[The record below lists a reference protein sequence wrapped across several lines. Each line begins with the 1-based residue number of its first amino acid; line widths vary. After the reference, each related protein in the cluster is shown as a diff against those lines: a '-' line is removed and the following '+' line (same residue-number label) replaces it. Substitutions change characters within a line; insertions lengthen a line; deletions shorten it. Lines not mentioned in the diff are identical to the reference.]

1 MKKAEKNKRWRSY
14 NRFREAQEAIWIPRV
29 LFALKQQL
37 RGFTDFAKDQGLMM
51 AVPQIDVLVKP
62 DPIRRVITNLFRSV
76 FPRYANISA
85 KQIIDDYGAEMAQQ
99 KAFGTPN
106 AYWLQL
112 VREYMLTDG
121 ATQVTEVTD
130 TTKEYIR
137 RMVIKGLENGDSI
150 DEILQTI
157 LQNDINSSRARLI
170 ARTETAGAMNYA
182 AQGAAKRSGLAMTH
196 EWLTARDNRV
206 RHLPQSKF
214 DHRAM
219 EGVKLPLSEPFNVN
233 GELLKRP
240 ADPAGSPGNI
250 CNCRCCE
257 VHEAIR
263 DENGRLITAPV
274 SRIYV
279 ERPAPSNITQIIT
292 I

>member
-1 MKKAEKNKRWRSY
+1 MTPAEKNKRWKAY
-14 NRFREAQEAIWIPRV
+14 NTFMSAQEAIWIQEV
-29 LFALKQQL
+29 LFAIMQQL
-37 RGFTDFAKDQGLMM
+37 RGFTDFAKNQGLSLAM
-51 AVPQIDVLVKP
+51 AQIDVIVRP
-62 DPIRRVITNLFRSV
+62 DPIRRVITALFTSI
-76 FPRYANISA
+76 FPRYANITS
-85 KQIIDDYGAEMAQQ
+85 KQIIEDYGKEMAQQ

-112 VREYMLTDG
+112 VRQYMVTDG
-121 ATQVTEVTD
+121 AKQVTEVTE
-130 TTKEYIR
+130 TTKDFIR
-137 RMVIKGLENGDSI
+137 RMVLKGVENGDSI
-150 DEILQTI
+150 DDIVQTI
-157 LQNDINSSRARLI
+157 LQNDINNSRARLI

-182 AQGAAKRSGLAMTH
+182 AQESAKRSGLAMTH

-233 GELLKRP
+233 GELLMRP
-240 ADPAGSPGNI
+240 ADPAGSPGNV

-279 ERPAPSNITQIIT
+279 ERPAPSNITQVIT